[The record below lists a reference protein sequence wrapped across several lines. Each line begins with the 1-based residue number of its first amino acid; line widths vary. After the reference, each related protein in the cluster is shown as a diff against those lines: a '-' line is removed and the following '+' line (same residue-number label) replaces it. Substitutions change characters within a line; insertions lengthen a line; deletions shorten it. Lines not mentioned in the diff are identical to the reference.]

1 MSSVLLFQGDPGSV
15 VGLVASPGGTAATI
29 SVVSAIKAGGQEA
42 FDGGLNRLF
51 ENFAVI
57 LTDISIEEVANAN
70 AMYAAD
76 GRIYMHVP
84 GDKLGALTLSGIAFA
99 GVCGAPSAGA
109 TPKKPGLVSMLEWYR
124 EHRVSNPASQPIL
137 VTLANSTTLEGYLG
151 SFSSRV
157 MNIVHQ
163 IHSFTLPMY
172 LVPGDVN
179 DALAGDINDISSG
192 D

>member
-1 MSSVLLFQGDPGSV
+1 MTSVLLFQGDPGSA

-29 SVVSAIKAGGQEA
+29 SVISDIKLKADPEQDAFQGG
-42 FDGGLNRLF
+42 FKNLF

-84 GDKLGALTLSGIAFA
+84 GDKLGALTLSGIAFS
-99 GVCGAPSAGA
+99 GVCGAPSGG

-179 DALAGDINDISSG
+179 DALAGD
-192 D
+192 